1 MEFGTKIAV
10 VVREDLAV
18 WQKLN
23 VTAFVAGGV
32 ASVGETVG
40 QPYEDADGREYL
52 PMLRQPVFVY
62 SASKDKIRTVYERAL
77 RRGVRLAVYT
87 EELFATNNDDDNRAT
102 VRCVS
107 AADLNLVG
115 LAVYGDRKAVDKVV
129 DGLKFHE

>member
-62 SASKDKIRTVYERAL
+62 SASKDKMRTVYERAI

>member
-62 SASKDKIRTVYERAL
+62 SASKDKMRTVYERAI

-129 DGLKFHE
+129 DGLKSHE